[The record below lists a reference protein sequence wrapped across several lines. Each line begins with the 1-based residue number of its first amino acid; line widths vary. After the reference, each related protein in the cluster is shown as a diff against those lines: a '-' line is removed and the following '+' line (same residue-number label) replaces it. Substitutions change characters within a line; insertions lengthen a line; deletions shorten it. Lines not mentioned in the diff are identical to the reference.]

1 MPTTTASNTA
11 RRAAPPPTTRPSA
24 IPRRFLAGRTVDTW
38 RSHLLTTFSG
48 DSDGR
53 PRWVDRIA
61 EGDDRGFFGPGSA
74 SWAVHGGIPTLVAG
88 IRALL
93 MQTLHPGA
101 MAGVHDWSR
110 YREDPLGRL
119 SGTIQWLVTVTFADT
134 AVARSESS
142 RVGRFHDRVVGDY
155 VDARGATRPY
165 AAGDPELL
173 AWVHAVFTDSF
184 LACHT
189 LWGGPI
195 PGGADA
201 YVSEW
206 ATAGELVGVQRPPRS
221 QAELRAQLDGFRDAG
236 TLKSD
241 ERVAEAVRFIRN
253 PPLRRSMLPAYRVL
267 FAGAVASIPREY
279 RDLLGLRRSRLPAV
293 SVTRFVLRFV
303 GFVLGTESTSEAA
316 ARSRLARL
324 EAAGHAPDA

>member
-1 MPTTTASNTA
+1 VS
-11 RRAAPPPTTRPSA
+11 R
-24 IPRRFLAGRTVDTW
+24 LVDSW

-53 PRWVDRIA
+53 PRWVDAIG
-61 EGDDRGFFGPGSA
+61 EGDDAGFFGPGSA

-134 AVARSESS
+134 AVARRESG
-142 RVGRFHDRVVGDY
+142 RVGRFHDRVTGSY
-155 VDARGATRPY
+155 VDAQGSTRDY
-165 AAGDPELL
+165 AAGDAELL
-173 AWVHAVFTDSF
+173 AWVHIVFTESF
-184 LACHT
+184 LSCHQ

-195 PGGADA
+195 PGGADR
-201 YVSEW
+201 YVDEW
-206 ATAGELVGVQRPPRS
+206 ATAGGLVGVADPPRS
-221 QAELRAQLDGFRDAG
+221 EAGLRGSLNAFWAAG

-253 PPLRRSMLPAYRVL
+253 PPLRRTMMPAYRVL
-267 FAGAVASIPREY
+267 FAGAVASIPEEY
-279 RDLLGLRRSRLPAV
+279 RRMLGLRRSRLPVVWA
-293 SVTRFVLRFV
+293 TGLVLRFV
-303 GFVLGTESTSEAA
+303 GAVLGTTSTSEDA
-316 ARSRLARL
+316 ARSRIARL
-324 EAAGHAPDA
+324 AAARQRD

>member
-1 MPTTTASNTA
+1 MTGASA
-11 RRAAPPPTTRPSA
+11 RGPFAQVRGA
-24 IPRRFLAGRTVDTW
+24 VDRNVATW

-48 DSDGR
+48 SSDGK
-53 PRWVDRIA
+53 PRWVDKIA
-61 EGDDRGFFGPGSA
+61 DGDDAGYFGVGSA
-74 SWAVHGGIPTLVAG
+74 AWAVHGGIPTLVAG

-134 AVARSESS
+134 AVAVAESS
-142 RVGRFHDRVVGDY
+142 RVGRFHDRVVGEY
-155 VDARGATRPY
+155 SDAQGVTRPY

-173 AWVHAVFTDSF
+173 AWVHVVFTDAF
-184 LACHT
+184 LSCHE

-201 YVSEW
+201 YVREW
-206 ATAGELVGVQRPPRS
+206 AKAGELVGVQAPPRS
-221 QAELRAQLDGFRDAG
+221 EAELRAQLDSFRAAG

-279 RDLLGLRRSRLPAV
+279 RDMLGLKRSPLPVVFA
-293 SVTRFVLRFV
+293 TRVVLRFV
-303 GFVLGTESTSEAA
+303 GAVLGTESTSEVA
-316 ARSRLARL
+316 ARARIARL
-324 EAAGHAPDA
+324 GLVGPRL

>member
-1 MPTTTASNTA
+1 VS
-11 RRAAPPPTTRPSA
+11 
-24 IPRRFLAGRTVDTW
+24 RFVDSW

-53 PRWVDRIA
+53 PAWVDRIA
-61 EGDDRGFFGPGSA
+61 EGDDAGFFGPGSA

-93 MQTLHPGA
+93 LQTLHPGA

-134 AVARSESS
+134 TVAVSESG
-142 RVGRFHDRVVGDY
+142 RVGRFHSRVAGTY
-155 VDARGATRPY
+155 VDARDEERPY
-165 AAGDPELL
+165 SAGDPQLL
-173 AWVHAVFTDSF
+173 SWVHDVFTESF

-189 LWGGPI
+189 LWGGDI
-195 PGGADA
+195 PGGPDT
-201 YVSEW
+201 YVREW
-206 ATAGELVGVQRPPRS
+206 ATAGELVGVSAPPRS
-221 QAELRAQLDGFRDAG
+221 LAELRDQLRAFGPE
-236 TLKSD
+236 LKSD
-241 ERVAEAVRFIRN
+241 ERVAEAVSFIRH

-279 RDLLGLRRSRLPAV
+279 RDMLGLRRSRLPVVWATGV
-293 SVTRFVLRFV
+293 VLAGVRL
-303 GFVLGTESTSEAA
+303 VLGSSSTSEDA
-316 ARSRLARL
+316 ARARLARL
-324 EAAGHAPDA
+324 AAAPGTVSA

>member
-1 MPTTTASNTA
+1 M
-11 RRAAPPPTTRPSA
+11 
-24 IPRRFLAGRTVDTW
+24 LAGRTVDTW

-48 DSDGR
+48 DSDGK

-61 EGDDRGFFGPGSA
+61 EGDDVGFFGPGSA

-110 YREDPLGRL
+110 YRDDPLGRL

-134 AVARSESS
+134 AVARSEST
-142 RVGRFHDRVVGDY
+142 RVGRFHERVVGEY
-155 VDARGATRPY
+155 VDAHGVTRPY
-165 AAGDPELL
+165 SAGDPELL
-173 AWVHAVFTDSF
+173 AWVHVVFTDAF
-184 LACHT
+184 LSCHR
-189 LWGGPI
+189 LWGGRI

-201 YVSEW
+201 YVREW
-206 ATAGELVGVQRPPRS
+206 ATAGELVGVREPPRS
-221 QAELRAQLDGFRDAG
+221 EAALYAELDAFRDAG
-236 TLKSD
+236 ILKSD

-253 PPLRRSMLPAYRVL
+253 PPLRPSMLPAYRVL

-279 RDLLGLRRSRLPAV
+279 RDMLGLRRSPLPVVFA
-293 SVTRFVLRFV
+293 TRIVLRFV
-303 GFVLGTESTSEAA
+303 GFVLGTRSTSEDA
-316 ARSRLARL
+316 ARSRIDRLA
-324 EAAGHAPDA
+324 AAGRSTRA

>member
-1 MPTTTASNTA
+1 MSLISRA
-11 RRAAPPPTTRPSA
+11 RAA
-24 IPRRFLAGRTVDTW
+24 LDRTVATW
-38 RSHLLTTFSG
+38 RSHLLVTFSG
-48 DSDGR
+48 NSDGK
-53 PRWVDRIA
+53 PRWVDKIA
-61 EGDDRGFFGPGSA
+61 EGDDAGFFGPGSA
-74 SWAVHGGIPTLVAG
+74 AWAVHGGIPTLVAG

-134 AVARSESS
+134 AVAVAESS
-142 RVGRFHDRVVGDY
+142 RVGRFHDRVVGEY
-155 VDARGATRPY
+155 TDARGAVRPY

-173 AWVHAVFTDSF
+173 SWVHVVFTDAF
-184 LACHT
+184 LRSHE

-195 PGGADA
+195 PGGADG
-201 YVSEW
+201 YVREW
-206 ATAGELVGVQRPPRS
+206 AKAGELVGVTDAPRS
-221 QAELRAQLDGFRDAG
+221 EAELRGKLEAFRDHG

-241 ERVAEAVRFIRN
+241 ERVAEAVRFIRS

-279 RDLLGLRRSRLPAV
+279 RAMLGLKRSPLPVVFA
-293 SVTRFVLRFV
+293 TRFVLRFV
-303 GFVLGTESTSEAA
+303 GAVLGTESTSEVAARHRIARLAA
-316 ARSRLARL
+316 AA
-324 EAAGHAPDA
+324 EAQGGRVQRP